1 MITTYQHITVF
12 GRLTDIIGAAS
23 LQWPA
28 AANTD
33 ALKASLEA
41 RFPELKGKTYAI
53 AVDKKILSGSVTLTP
68 ASEIA
73 LLPPFS
79 GG

>member
-1 MITTYQHITVF
+1 MINTHHHITVF
-12 GRLTDIIGAAS
+12 GRLTEIIGAAS
-23 LQWPA
+23 LQWPVTP
-28 AANTD
+28 NTD
-33 ALKASLEA
+33 ELKASLEE

-53 AVDKKILSGSVTLTP
+53 AVDKKVAAGTVILSS

>member
-1 MITTYQHITVF
+1 MIHTHHHITVF

-23 LQWPA
+23 LEWPA
-28 AANTD
+28 TQHTQD
-33 ALKASLEA
+33 LKAALEQ

-53 AVDKKILSGSVTLTP
+53 AVDKKIATGTVALTP
-68 ASEIA
+68 GSEIA

>member
-1 MITTYQHITVF
+1 MTNAYHHITVF
-12 GRLTDIIGAAS
+12 GKLTDIIGAAT

-28 AANTD
+28 TRDTD
-33 ALKASLEA
+33 ELKTSLEQQ
-41 RFPELKGKTYAI
+41 FPDLKGKTYAI
-53 AVDKKILSGSVTLTP
+53 AVDKKIAGETVALAPT
-68 ASEIA
+68 SEIA

>member
-1 MITTYQHITVF
+1 MTNTHHHITVF
-12 GRLTDIIGAAS
+12 GRLTDIVGTAS
-23 LQWPA
+23 LKWPFTP
-28 AANTD
+28 NTD
-33 ALKASLEA
+33 ELKASLEE
-41 RFPELKGKTYAI
+41 RFPALKGKTYAV
-53 AVDKKILSGSVTLTP
+53 AVDKKIAAGTTALSP

>member
-1 MITTYQHITVF
+1 MINTNHHITVF
-12 GRLTDIIGAAS
+12 GRLTDIVGTSS

-28 AANTD
+28 TANTD
-33 ALKASLEA
+33 ELKATLEEH
-41 RFPELKGKTYAI
+41 FPELKGKTYAI
-53 AVDKKILSGSVTLTP
+53 AVDKKIAAGTVPLSP

>member
-1 MITTYQHITVF
+1 MINTHHHITVF
-12 GRLTDIIGAAS
+12 GRLTDIVGASS

-28 AANTD
+28 TANTD
-33 ALKASLEA
+33 ELKASLEES
-41 RFPELKGKTYAI
+41 FPELKGKTYAI
-53 AVDKKILSGSVTLTP
+53 AVDKKIATGTVMLSP